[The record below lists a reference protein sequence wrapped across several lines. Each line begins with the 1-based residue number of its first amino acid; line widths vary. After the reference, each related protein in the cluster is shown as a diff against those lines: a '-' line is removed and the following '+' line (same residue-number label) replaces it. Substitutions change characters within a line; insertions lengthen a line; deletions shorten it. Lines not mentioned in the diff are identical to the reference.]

1 MVDEGRCRVPR
12 PPRRERASVVSSK
25 ELDKGGQSHGFAGN
39 HQPEDHR
46 DQHWWEALERGRHFA
61 SAGKGEDEAS
71 GD

>member
-1 MVDEGRCRVPR
+1 
-12 PPRRERASVVSSK
+12 VVSSK